1 MRCFSVM
8 VAVALVPV
16 LARGADCASAPAGE
30 LRLDESAGPAFQ
42 EELTAVEAWILA
54 CGPVNVQ
61 VRVRT
66 PASAAT
72 GEADG
77 AASAEAAVDA
87 FFAEIFALAA
97 VDEDQLNRR
106 PFHLEPAVIV
116 NDVDATLLAALLASA
131 SVERVTVMEASSPP

>member
-1 MRCFSVM
+1 MRCLMVVM
-8 VAVALVPV
+8 MALVPV
-16 LARGADCASAPAGE
+16 LARGADCASTPSGE

-42 EELTAVEAWILA
+42 EELAAVESWILA

-66 PASAAT
+66 PARSAPDAT
-72 GEADG
+72 DG
-77 AASAEAAVDA
+77 AASAEAAVNA
-87 FFAEIFALAA
+87 FFDEIFALAA

-116 NDVDATLLAALLASA
+116 NEVDATLLAALLASA
-131 SVERVTVMEASSPP
+131 SVERVIVMEASSPP